1 MPERRAVCKLIL
13 CARAGQ
19 QSFVNHGD
27 VILASQSGS
36 IQTLFATLT
45 MDVPAGDV
53 KGKGRFTPA
62 FLLFGP
68 VFTAPL
74 AAMNPDNKKPVQ
86 SRAGLS
92 C

>member
-13 CARAGQ
+13 DEHLRREG
-19 QSFVNHGD
+19 FVNHAG

-62 FLLFGP
+62 FLLFDP
-68 VFTAPL
+68 PE
-74 AAMNPDNKKPVQ
+74 
-86 SRAGLS
+86 R
-92 C
+92 